1 MSDAIKQWDASAYDS
16 KHGFVWQMGTG
27 VLELL
32 SPRPGERILDLGCGT
47 GHLTRKIAEA
57 GAEVVGIDNSEAMI
71 EQARKNFPE
80 LRFEIADGTDFRF
93 DEPFDAVFSNAA
105 IHWMRDPAAVARRTY
120 RALKGG
126 GRFAA
131 EFGGK
136 GNLKATKMALHSAAH
151 DAGYTVSEEVA
162 YRYYPSIGEY
172 ATLLE
177 SEGFRVTYASHF
189 DRPTK
194 LEGGE
199 DGLKNWLA
207 TFADNVLDALPADKR
222 AEVIADTENRLRA
235 QSYRDGTWFA
245 DYRRIRVVAVKE

>member
-1 MSDAIKQWDASAYDS
+1 
-16 KHGFVWQMGTG
+16 
-27 VLELL
+27 
-32 SPRPGERILDLGCGT
+32 
-47 GHLTRKIAEA
+47 
-57 GAEVVGIDNSEAMI
+57 
-71 EQARKNFPE
+71 
-80 LRFEIADGTDFRF
+80 
-93 DEPFDAVFSNAA
+93 
-105 IHWMRDPAAVARRTY
+105 
-120 RALKGG
+120 
-126 GRFAA
+126 
-131 EFGGK
+131 
-136 GNLKATKMALHSAAH
+136 MALHSAAH

-245 DYRRIRVVAVKE
+245 DYRRLRVVAVKE